1 MNGINLLLAIEWNV
15 DLEAI
20 IQEAQDFVAQRG
32 LDFLANLVAA
42 IAIYVIGKWA
52 TRLIVRLLSSVMQRS
67 KVDETLVKF
76 LTDIARAILITLV
89 ILMAL
94 SRLGVNTTSLA
105 AVLGA
110 AGIAV
115 GLALQGSL
123 SNFAAG
129 VMLIL
134 FKPFRVGDFVEA
146 AGTSGTIEQISI
158 FNTLMRTGDNK
169 QVIVPNGGI
178 INGNI
183 INYSAKPTRRIDLV
197 IGCGYGDDLRAVKAF
212 LEEAVRSDDR
222 VLPEPQPVVAVSEL
236 GDNSVN
242 FVVRPWVRTSDYW
255 AVLWNL
261 TEQVK
266 LGFDERGFNFPFPSR
281 DVYVHKQDAA

>member
-1 MNGINLLLAIEWNV
+1 MNSFNLLLANEFSAALQHML
-15 DLEAI
+15 D
-20 IQEAQDFVAQRG
+20 EAQGFVTQQG
-32 LDFLANLVAA
+32 LEFLVNLVPA
-42 IAIYVIGKWA
+42 IAIYIVGKWA
-52 TRLIVRLLSSVMQRS
+52 TRLIVRLLNSVMKRS
-67 KVDETLVKF
+67 KVDETLAKF
-76 LTDIARAILITLV
+76 LTDIARAVLITLV

-94 SRLGVNTTSLA
+94 ARLGVETTSLA
-105 AVLGA
+105 AMLGA

-146 AGTSGTIEQISI
+146 AGTSGTVEQISI

-178 INGNI
+178 IDGNI
-183 INYSAKPTRRIDLV
+183 INFSAKPTRRIDLV

-212 LEEAVRSDDR
+212 LEKVVRSDDR
-222 VLPEPQPVVAVSEL
+222 VLPEPEPVVAVSSL
-236 GDNSVN
+236 GASSVD
-242 FVVRPWVRTSDYW
+242 FVVRPWVRTSEYW
-255 AVLWNL
+255 TVMWDL
-261 TEQVK
+261 TEQIK

-281 DVYVHKQDAA
+281 DVYVHNEAA

>member
-1 MNGINLLLAIEWNV
+1 MTSFNLLLAN
-15 DLEAI
+15 DFSTALEYMLE
-20 IQEAQDFVAQRG
+20 EAQGYVTQRG
-32 LDFLANLVAA
+32 LDFLINLVPA
-42 IAIYVIGKWA
+42 IAIYIVGKWA
-52 TRLIVRLLSSVMQRS
+52 TRLIVRLLNSVMKRS
-67 KVDETLVKF
+67 KVDETLAKF
-76 LTDIARAILITLV
+76 LTDIARAVLITLV

-94 SRLGVNTTSLA
+94 ARLGVNTTSLTA
-105 AVLGA
+105 MLGA

-146 AGTSGTIEQISI
+146 AGTSGTVEQISI

-178 INGNI
+178 ISGNI
-183 INYSAKPTRRIDLV
+183 INFSAKPTRRIDLV

-212 LEEAVRSDDR
+212 LEEVVRADDR
-222 VLPEPQPVVAVSEL
+222 VLPEPEPVVAVSAL
-236 GDNSVN
+236 GASSVD
-242 FVVRPWVRTSDYW
+242 FVVRPWVWTSDYW
-255 AVLWNL
+255 TVMWDL
-261 TEQVK
+261 TEQIK

-281 DVYVHKQDAA
+281 DVYVHNEGA

>member
-1 MNGINLLLAIEWNV
+1 MNGLTLALEWNV
-15 DLEAI
+15 DLDELI
-20 IQEAQDFVAQRG
+20 TETQDFVTQRG
-32 LDFLANLVAA
+32 IDFLVNLIAA
-42 IAIYVIGKWA
+42 IAIYLVGRWA
-52 TRLIVRLLSSVMQRS
+52 TRVIVKLLNSVMKRS
-67 KVDETLVKF
+67 KVDETLAKF
-76 LTDIARAILITLV
+76 LSDIARAVLVTIV

-94 SRLGVNTTSLA
+94 TRLGVNTTSLA
-105 AVLGA
+105 AMLGA

-146 AGTSGTIEQISI
+146 AGTSGTVEQISI

-178 INGNI
+178 ISDNI
-183 INYSAKPTRRIDLV
+183 INYSAKPTRRIDLI
-197 IGCGYGDDLRAVKAF
+197 IGCGYSDDLRAVKAF

-222 VLPEPQPVVAVSEL
+222 ILPEPEPVVAVCEL

-255 AVLWNL
+255 AVLWDL

>member
-1 MNGINLLLAIEWNV
+1 MTSFNLLLAN
-15 DLEAI
+15 DFSTALEYMLD
-20 IQEAQDFVAQRG
+20 EAQGYVTQRG
-32 LDFLANLVAA
+32 LDFLINLVPA
-42 IAIYVIGKWA
+42 IAIYIVGKWA
-52 TRLIVRLLSSVMQRS
+52 TRLIVRLLNSVMKRS
-67 KVDETLVKF
+67 KVDETLAKF
-76 LTDIARAILITLV
+76 LTDIARAVLITLV

-94 SRLGVNTTSLA
+94 ARLGVNTTSLTA
-105 AVLGA
+105 MLGA

-146 AGTSGTIEQISI
+146 AGTSGTVEQISI

-178 INGNI
+178 ISGNI
-183 INYSAKPTRRIDLV
+183 INFSAKPTRRIDLV

-212 LEEAVRSDDR
+212 LEEVVRADDR
-222 VLPEPQPVVAVSEL
+222 VLPEPEPVVAVSAL
-236 GDNSVN
+236 GASSVD

-255 AVLWNL
+255 TVMWDL
-261 TEQVK
+261 TEQIK

-281 DVYVHKQDAA
+281 DVYVHNEAA

>member
-1 MNGINLLLAIEWNV
+1 MHGLTLAIEWDVALNE
-15 DLEAI
+15 LAT
-20 IQEAQDFVAQRG
+20 EAQNFVAARG
-32 LDFLANLVAA
+32 IDFLANLVAA
-42 IAIYVIGKWA
+42 IAIYVVGKWA
-52 TRLIVRLLSSVMQRS
+52 TRLIVRLLNSVMKRS
-67 KVDETLVKF
+67 KVDETLAKF
-76 LTDIARAILITLV
+76 LTDIARAVLITIV

-105 AVLGA
+105 AILGA

-222 VLPEPQPVVAVSEL
+222 VLPEPEPVVAVSEL

-255 AVLWNL
+255 AVLWDL
-261 TEQVK
+261 TEQIK